1 MYFLTFHPPTLTPT
15 CALPAG
21 GPIAWSMVGGHSASA
36 PYPPGGQSRE
46 PHCTA
51 DRGES
56 KCPPRPQPADQPIL
70 GCQGTGQES
79 ACTWPAVPSWGSDSC
94 LPWACSESQGLTPA
108 VLSTGSLTALQGR
121 DWPHFQMWKTRG
133 HLAEAQ
139 DSVEGEAWP
148 PGPRPLPN
156 PLLHHEG
163 PPALSWGQGPENGIP
178 CAHSSLKVILSRKQ
192 RARGSPVGRPS
203 HTHGWHVPL
212 PAHSPQRPQRAGAP
226 CYKLGA
232 D

>member
-1 MYFLTFHPPTLTPT
+1 MPQPLIPHGGRAGSPTAPQTEENPSAHLAHSLQTSPSS
-15 CALPAG
+15 AVRGRVRSLPARG
-21 GPIAWSMVGGHSASA
+21 QLC
-36 PYPPGGQSRE
+36 PPGVV
-46 PHCTA
+46 TA
-51 DRGES
+51 ASPGLA
-56 KCPPRPQPADQPIL
+56 Q
-70 GCQGTGQES
+70 
-79 ACTWPAVPSWGSDSC
+79 
-94 LPWACSESQGLTPA
+94 SQGLTPA
-108 VLSTGSLTALQGR
+108 VLSTGSPTALQGR

-133 HLAEAQ
+133 HLAVAQ

-163 PPALSWGQGPENGIP
+163 PPALSWGQGPENGVP
-178 CAHSSLKVILSRKQ
+178 CAHSSLQVVLSRKQ

-232 D
+232 DKALWKAPPHREDPGQPRGAATHRLRESLTPPA